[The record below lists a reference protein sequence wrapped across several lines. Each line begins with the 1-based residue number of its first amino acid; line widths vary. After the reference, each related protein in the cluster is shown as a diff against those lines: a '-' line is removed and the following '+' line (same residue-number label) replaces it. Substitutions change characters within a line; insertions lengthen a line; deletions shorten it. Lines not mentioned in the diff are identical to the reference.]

1 MFPLYYIGTSWSA
14 KPSAWQH
21 RKGISLCR
29 AKYDTV
35 ITDLK
40 IRPLRIQAGRG
51 VVVRATEEGLVV
63 DTEARQAGSAEENV

>member
-1 MFPLYYIGTSWSA
+1 MA
-14 KPSAWQH
+14 HA
-21 RKGISLCR
+21 CR
-29 AKYDTV
+29 DKYDNV

-63 DTEARQAGSAEENV
+63 DTENKVAGEENG